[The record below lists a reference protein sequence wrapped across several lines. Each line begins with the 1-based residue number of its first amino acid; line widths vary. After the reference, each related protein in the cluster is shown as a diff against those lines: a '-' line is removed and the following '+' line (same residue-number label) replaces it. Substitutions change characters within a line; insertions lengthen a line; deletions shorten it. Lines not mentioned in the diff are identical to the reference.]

1 MPVINI
7 GGTKYTLTNE
17 DGENT
22 ESTLFDDYVL
32 KVTDNVLETTLF
44 ENETFISL
52 DTDNDGELDLYGKLG
67 TKDGEKYIDLRDD
80 NGELRS
86 LSLLDD
92 IDDMSSEKA
101 AEVIINNLS
110 AITEVN
116 DSLAESIKKVLKKS
130 FGEEFEVSDELITS
144 LVGACENSD
153 EDTTKVTRSLS
164 SAIGESLN

>member
-7 GGTKYTLTNE
+7 GGNE
-17 DGENT
+17 YRVANLDGENT

-32 KVTDNVLETTLF
+32 KVTDNVLETTLI
-44 ENETFISL
+44 ENETFLSL

-67 TKDGEKYIDLRDD
+67 TKDGEKYIDLKDD

-92 IDDMSSEKA
+92 IDDMSSGEA

-110 AITEVN
+110 AITEVS
-116 DSLAESIKKVLKKS
+116 DILAESIKKVLKKS
-130 FGEEFEVSDELITS
+130 FDEEFEVSEELITS

-153 EDTTKVTRSLS
+153 KDTTTVTNSLS